1 MKRIIQIALWLI
13 SIGLVY
19 LIYDSINAPIRFGK
33 VKKERY
39 TQVIER
45 LKDIR
50 DAQIAHRTVTGK
62 FASDFNGLIKFIDT
76 AQFTLTETRDSSYME
91 YDENFRIDMLREVK
105 VIDTLGFVPVK
116 DSLFKN
122 SDRYK
127 SLETIPEGS
136 GKPGSKF
143 TMKSDM
149 IDKNGFKIA
158 VFEARID
165 KNLILHD
172 QPDYLLQQER
182 EHISVEEVNG
192 PDIVV
197 GSLGEVSTNGNWPT
211 IYDTPQNN

>member
-39 TQVIER
+39 TEVIDR

-62 FASDFNGLIKFIDT
+62 FASDFNGLIQFVDT
-76 AQFTLTETRDSSYME
+76 AKFTLTETRDSSYME

-127 SLETIPEGS
+127 QLEMVPAAKE
-136 GKPGSKF
+136 GSKF
-143 TMKSDM
+143 TMKADQ

-158 VFEARID
+158 VFEARVAKD
-165 KNLILHD
+165 LILHD
-172 QPDYLLQQER
+172 QPDYLLQQEK

-192 PDIVV
+192 ADIVV

-211 IYDTPQNN
+211 VYDTPQNN

>member
-1 MKRIIQIALWLI
+1 MKRIIQIALWII

-39 TQVIER
+39 TEVIDR

-62 FASDFNGLIKFIDT
+62 FAKDFNGLVQFVDT
-76 AQFTLTETRDSSYME
+76 AKFTLTETRDSSYME

-127 SLETIPEGS
+127 QLELLPEGA
-136 GKPGSKF
+136 GKEGSKF
-143 TMKSDM
+143 TMKSDQ

-158 VFEARID
+158 VFEARMP
-165 KNLILHD
+165 KEFVLHD
-172 QPDYLLQQER
+172 QPKYLLQQEK

-192 PDIVV
+192 PDIIV

-211 IYDTPQNN
+211 VYDTPQGN